1 MADSVDSS
9 LWYCHLPDILGISL
23 PESEQDL
30 HDAVEVA
37 DVPWLLGG
45 AQDAA
50 EDGAAGGG
58 VARLGDHKVHDPLA
72 NLFGITQRGW

>member
-1 MADSVDSS
+1 MS
-9 LWYCHLPDILGISL
+9 YCHLPDVQIL
-23 PESEQDL
+23 PQSEQDL

-37 DVPWLLGG
+37 DVPRLLGG

-58 VARLGDHKVHDPLA
+58 VARLRDDQVHDPLA
-72 NLFGITQRGW
+72 NLLFRTQRGYFK

>member
-1 MADSVDSS
+1 MS
-9 LWYCHLPDILGISL
+9 YCHLPDVQILVL
-23 PESEQDL
+23 PQPEQDL

-37 DVPWLLGG
+37 DVPRLLGG

-58 VARLGDHKVHDPLA
+58 VARLGDHQVHDPLA
-72 NLFGITQRGW
+72 NLCRLQTGL